1 MNVLSVCVAHICGPI
16 LVDACTD
23 VVIIDAHVH
32 AICRTPHI
40 AARIAQLL
48 DRHGLADIPDTPA
61 DLTEGH

>member
-1 MNVLSVCVAHICGPI
+1 MTTDPNRIATAEEAEARG
-16 LVDACTD
+16 CTD

-40 AARIAQLL
+40 AARIAELL

-61 DLTEGH
+61 DLAT